1 MITNPNKVS
10 SWDNTNQHTGL
21 ERCVVCGKKFPLM
34 WETTR
39 SDNEAAAAKK
49 SKPAAGPGSWWVW
62 HGKRRAHAGLFC
74 TLQCAL
80 AYATISV
87 VKNHKAA
94 ERKRDEEFG
103 NEMAAM
109 WQERR

>member
-74 TLQCAL
+74 TLKCAL

-94 ERKRDEEFG
+94 ERKKDEEFG